1 MYTHCFPAKID
12 LGPHPI
18 FGRDMKYRISC
29 GPLRSKSMFTA
40 VAALFALALS
50 MGARESV
57 AETTYPTVTRVEYVL
72 ACLASYGEN
81 RDNMFRC
88 ACAIDYIASEISLTE
103 YDQVETILRMRGVPG
118 ERTGMFRDV
127 PWINQTLNK
136 FDAVERKAS
145 AACFGR

>member
-1 MYTHCFPAKID
+1 MAYRTH
-12 LGPHPI
+12 
-18 FGRDMKYRISC
+18 C
-29 GPLRSKSMFTA
+29 GPLRIKSVFTA
-40 VAALFALALS
+40 VAALFVLS
-50 MGARESV
+50 LCAGAREAA
-57 AETTYPTVTRVEYVL
+57 AETAYPTVTRVEYVL
-72 ACLASYGEN
+72 ACLASNGDS